1 MAKRGKAQRAAIAI
15 QKKKA
20 SLVTAGKR
28 KGKRSSTFMNG
39 HNMDHNGD
47 GKITGIDFKIMN
59 RAKKQRARK
68 MKPKMGGVTKSSA
81 KSWGATSRFIGNIN
95 GLKICF
101 GGNVFFV
108 VGKQTLRSSSS
119 SHGGIL
125 QTKANGTTTPVDE
138 EPRRYRWHIRQ

>member
-1 MAKRGKAQRAAIAI
+1 MPKRRKAQRAAIAI

-59 RAKKQRARK
+59 RAKKQRVQK
-68 MKPKMGGVTKSSA
+68 MKAKMGGVTKSSA

-95 GLKICF
+95 GLKFLDSSNGVLLDDNRCVSVATPVKYVPLF
-101 GGNVFFV
+101 EV
-108 VGKQTLRSSSS
+108 VGC
-119 SHGGIL
+119 I
-125 QTKANGTTTPVDE
+125 
-138 EPRRYRWHIRQ
+138 